1 MPNPTRNHSRNPNPA
16 LKCGQLLLWLSWGLA
31 AVTGRTFG
39 PIIRFVNTQNRQN
52 VIKFSAESGA
62 RKAAPSFEIRFNI
75 VNCVQNFVIPFC
87 QFRWKR
93 EWEWGGTGCMQQDS
107 SMQMLETFGK
117 CKLQLQP
124 PPTNAILCIPPP
136 FRQPNSPATMPL

>member
-1 MPNPTRNHSRNPNPA
+1 
-16 LKCGQLLLWLSWGLA
+16 
-31 AVTGRTFG
+31 VTGRTFG

-93 EWEWGGTGCMQQDS
+93 EWEWGVLDACNKIVVCKCWRRLANANCNCSPHQLMQFCVY
-107 SMQMLETFGK
+107 L
-117 CKLQLQP
+117 P
-124 PPTNAILCIPPP
+124 PFASRIPPP
-136 FRQPNSPATMPL
+136 QCRFNALQLMSLH